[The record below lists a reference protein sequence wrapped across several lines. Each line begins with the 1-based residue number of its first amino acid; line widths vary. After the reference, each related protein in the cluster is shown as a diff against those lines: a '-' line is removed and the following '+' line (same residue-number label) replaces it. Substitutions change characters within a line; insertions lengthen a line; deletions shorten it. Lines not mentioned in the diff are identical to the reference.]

1 MSYLAV
7 IVVVG
12 LVIAIHE
19 CGHLLAAKMCGIP
32 IQRFSVGF
40 GPKLV
45 GFKWRETSYWL
56 SAIPL
61 GGYVLPALDE
71 SEARSLP
78 LHKNILFAVGGP
90 VANLVTAYLGL
101 IALGRLEFS
110 LSAVDTL
117 SFATTQ
123 LWIDLQQMAQAIPM
137 LFTGTGVGEISG
149 IVGIVAI
156 GGSQFGSTL
165 AGLLAFSIAINLNLA
180 IFNLLP
186 FPPLDGGRIAFA
198 VLEKIHRPLFR
209 IQAPVTL
216 AGWVIMLGLMVYA
229 TVNDLGR
236 IGLSVLS

>member
-7 IVVVG
+7 VVVVG

-45 GFKWRETSYWL
+45 GFKRGETSYWL
-56 SAIPL
+56 SVIPL
-61 GGYVLPALDE
+61 GGYVLPALNE

-78 LHKNILFAVGGP
+78 LHKGILFAVGGP
-90 VANLVTAYLGL
+90 LANIVTAYLGL
-101 IALGRLEFS
+101 IALGRLQFS

-123 LWIDLQQMAQAIPM
+123 LWNDLQLMAQAIPM
-137 LFTGTGVGEISG
+137 LFTGAGEISG

-198 VLEKIHRPLFR
+198 VLEKIHRPFFR

-229 TVNDLGR
+229 TFNDLGR
-236 IGLSVLS
+236 IGVSV

>member
-19 CGHLLAAKMCGIP
+19 WGHLLAAKMCGIP

-45 GFKWRETSYWL
+45 GFKWGETSYWL

-78 LHKNILFAVGGP
+78 LHKSILFAVGGP
-90 VANLVTAYLGL
+90 VANIVTAYLGL
-101 IALGRLEFS
+101 IAVGSLQFR

-123 LWIDLQQMAQAIPM
+123 LWIYLQQVAQGIAM
-137 LFTGTGVGEISG
+137 LFTGVGVGEISG

-156 GGSQFGSTL
+156 GGSQFGSTM
-165 AGLLAFSIAINLNLA
+165 AGLLAFSIAINVNLA

-198 VLEKIHRPLFR
+198 VLEKIHGPLFR

-216 AGWVIMLGLMVYA
+216 AGWAIMLGLMVYA
-229 TVNDLGR
+229 TINDLGR

>member
-7 IVVVG
+7 VIVVG

-45 GFKWRETSYWL
+45 GFRWGETSYWL
-56 SAIPL
+56 SVIPL
-61 GGYVLPALDE
+61 GGYVLPTLNE

-78 LHKNILFAVGGP
+78 LHKGILFAVGGP
-90 VANLVTAYLGL
+90 VANIVTAYLSL
-101 IALGRLEFS
+101 IALGRWQFS

-117 SFATTQ
+117 SLATTQ
-123 LWIDLQQMAQAIPM
+123 LWNDLQQIAQAIPM
-137 LFTGTGVGEISG
+137 LFTGAGEISG

-198 VLEKIHRPLFR
+198 VLEKIHRPFFR

-229 TVNDLGR
+229 TFKDLGR
-236 IGLSVLS
+236 IGVSV

>member
-45 GFKWRETSYWL
+45 GFKLGETSYWL

-61 GGYVLPALDE
+61 GGYVLPTLDE

-78 LHKNILFAVGGP
+78 LHKSILFAVGGP
-90 VANLVTAYLGL
+90 VANMVTAYLGL
-101 IALGRLEFS
+101 IVLGRLHFG
-110 LSAVDTL
+110 LSAVDML

-137 LFTGTGVGEISG
+137 LFTGVGEISG

-165 AGLLAFSIAINLNLA
+165 AGLLAFSVAINLNLA

-198 VLEKIHRPLFR
+198 VLEKIYRPIFR

-236 IGLSVLS
+236 IGLSVLA

>member
-7 IVVVG
+7 VVVVG

-32 IQRFSVGF
+32 IRRFSVGF

-45 GFKWRETSYWL
+45 GFKRGETSYWL
-56 SAIPL
+56 SVIPL
-61 GGYVLPALDE
+61 GGYVLPALNE

-78 LHKNILFAVGGP
+78 LHKGILFAVGGP
-90 VANLVTAYLGL
+90 LANIVTAYLGL
-101 IALGRLEFS
+101 IALGRLQFS

-123 LWIDLQQMAQAIPM
+123 LWNDLQLMAQAIPM
-137 LFTGTGVGEISG
+137 LFTGAGEISG

-198 VLEKIHRPLFR
+198 VLEKIHRPFFR

-229 TVNDLGR
+229 TFNDLGR
-236 IGLSVLS
+236 IGVSV

>member
-7 IVVVG
+7 VVVVG

-45 GFKWRETSYWL
+45 GFRWGETSYWL
-56 SAIPL
+56 SVIPL
-61 GGYVLPALDE
+61 GGYVLPTLDE
-71 SEARSLP
+71 SEARRLP
-78 LHKNILFAVGGP
+78 LHKGILFAVGGP
-90 VANLVTAYLGL
+90 VANVVTAYLGL
-101 IALGRLEFS
+101 IALGRVQFS

-123 LWIDLQQMAQAIPM
+123 LWIDLQQVAQAIAM
-137 LFTGTGVGEISG
+137 LFTGVGEISG
-149 IVGIVAI
+149 IVGVVAI

-165 AGLLAFSIAINLNLA
+165 AGLLAFSVAINLNLA

-198 VLEKIHRPLFR
+198 VLEKIHRPFFR

-216 AGWVIMLGLMVYA
+216 AGWAIMLGLMVYA

>member
-1 MSYLAV
+1 
-7 IVVVG
+7 
-12 LVIAIHE
+12 
-19 CGHLLAAKMCGIP
+19 
-32 IQRFSVGF
+32 VGF

-45 GFKWRETSYWL
+45 GFRWGETSYWL
-56 SAIPL
+56 SVIPL
-61 GGYVLPALDE
+61 GGYVLPTLNE

-78 LHKNILFAVGGP
+78 LHKGILFAVGGP
-90 VANLVTAYLGL
+90 VANIVTAYLSL
-101 IALGRLEFS
+101 IALGRWQFS

-123 LWIDLQQMAQAIPM
+123 LWNDLQQVAQAIPM
-137 LFTGTGVGEISG
+137 LFTGAGEISG

-198 VLEKIHRPLFR
+198 VLEKIHRPFFR

-229 TVNDLGR
+229 TFKDLGR
-236 IGLSVLS
+236 IGVSV